1 MILFSILALIIFF
14 SAKRIEWVSNWYN
27 KIISQPFNYR
37 ILLGLLVIGFL
48 LKLDYTNRF
57 GCLVGGESIFDTK
70 NILFSTISVS
80 LILSSYLLNNR
91 FFKLSMVTVELLFW
105 VFKLFYFKGG
115 YVVSIGGIP
124 DPAISF
130 FDTLTLSL
138 RLFIIIKLLQVDFK
152 TIYLILI
159 TLIIMSIKI
168 FAYPIPM
175 IMIIEDQESLKR
187 SEITIQKLQGNW
199 TGIYEYDSISMND
212 PVHIIDT
219 STIIFKDN
227 SINIFDFKG
236 QDSIQLNYQFEY
248 EFGGNLNSGKEN
260 DWDNYYDFSIPSIT
274 TDSLKI
280 DLTQSLNYYRFKLKK
295 SPQTDLK
302 K

>member
-14 SAKRIEWVSNWYN
+14 SAKRVEWVSVWYN
-27 KIISQPFNYR
+27 KTISQPFNYR
-37 ILLGLLVIGFL
+37 ILLGLLVFGFL

-57 GCLVGGESIFDTK
+57 GCLVGGESIFDPK
-70 NILFSTISVS
+70 NILFSSISVS

-91 FFKLSMVTVELLFW
+91 FLKLSLVTVELLFW
-105 VFKLFYFKGG
+105 IFKLFYFKGG
-115 YVVSIGGIP
+115 YVVSFGGIP

-175 IMIIEDQESLKR
+175 TMIIEDQESLKR
-187 SEITIQKLQGNW
+187 SEITIQKLQGTW
-199 TGIYEYDSISMND
+199 TGIYEYDSISIND

-219 STIIFKDN
+219 STIIFRDKL
-227 SINIFDFKG
+227 INIFDFKG
-236 QDSIQLNYQFEY
+236 VDSIQLNCQFEY
-248 EFGGNLNSGKEN
+248 EFGGSINDGKKN
-260 DWDNYYDFSIPSIT
+260 NWDNYYDFWISSIT
-274 TDSLKI
+274 DDSLNI
-280 DLTQSLNYYRFKLKK
+280 DLTQTLDYYRFKLIKNNPK
-295 SPQTDLK
+295 
-302 K
+302 